1 MKLLITLLTSIA
13 LTGTVYAEVKEKQ
26 VCKDKKD
33 KAGKVIKDKQGKH
46 VQTCKI
52 IKVRKKAEGTKIP
65 EKK

>member
-33 KAGKVIKDKQGKH
+33 KAGKVIKDKQGKP
-46 VQTCKI
+46 VQTCKT
-52 IKVRKKAEGTKIP
+52 IKVRKKAEGTKVP